1 MSKLLLKERIIEIGL
16 ELVICRK
23 KTLNGKNSTFLT
35 SEKIGLIQETKNSSH
50 CSVVAL
56 TKIERSSKLVV
67 GNIDR
72 PMHKLQ
78 CNPQNKFQ
86 LFHVWT
92 FLVY

>member
-23 KTLNGKNSTFLT
+23 KTLYVRIQLFFT
-35 SEKIGLIQETKNSSH
+35 SEKNRSNTRNEKLFSLLGCGLNKDRTLFQTSS
-50 CSVVAL
+50 
-56 TKIERSSKLVV
+56 

-78 CNPQNKFQ
+78 CNPQKKFQ
-86 LFHVWT
+86 LFHV
-92 FLVY
+92 